1 MSIESFDL
9 YNPPSDFINNVYKY
23 YNLLREKSPIHKNSD
38 GSYILTRY
46 KDLVGVYRNFKVWSS
61 DKRSEFGAKFGSS
74 PLFEHHTTS
83 VVFVDPPDHTRIR
96 KIFQQAFTPKSI
108 LSLERN
114 INKLVDSYLVMMHEK
129 KKFDFV
135 SDFSFRLPV
144 DVVCSVLGV
153 PSEDRHLIRD
163 WAHKILGA
171 LEPKLTHKQFNE
183 GSSAVINFKQYLKDQ
198 IKFRK
203 THRKFNKAD
212 EVLSLLIEAE
222 GLELS
227 ETELL
232 HQCIFMLNA
241 GHETSTNMLSH
252 GLNEL
257 INHRDQYRLLQKEPE
272 RIDTAIDEILRFQPP
287 IQINN
292 RRCLETTMLGD
303 VTIQKG
309 TPVHMIIAGANRD
322 PLQFCEPEI
331 FDISRSPNRHLSF
344 GLGIHICAGINLAR
358 LEAKVAFLR
367 LMSSFKEINLLKK
380 PNIAKRIRF
389 REIKEM
395 QVEVS
400 SF

>member
-61 DKRSEFGAKFGSS
+61 DKRTEFGAKFGAS

-203 THRKFNKAD
+203 THKDINKAN

-322 PLQFCEPEI
+322 PLQFFEPEI

-358 LEAKVAFLR
+358 VEAKVAFQS
-367 LMSSFKEINLLKK
+367 LMSSFREINLLKK
-380 PNIAKRIRF
+380 PKVANRIRF

-395 QVEVS
+395 QIEIS

>member
-61 DKRSEFGAKFGSS
+61 DKRTEFGKKFGSS

-108 LSLERN
+108 LGLERH
-114 INKLVDSYLVMMHEK
+114 INKLVDSYLVMMHAK

-171 LEPKLTHKQFNE
+171 LEPKLTRKQFND

-203 THRKFNKAD
+203 THKDINKAN

-222 GLELS
+222 DLELS

-257 INHRDQYRLLQKEPE
+257 INHKDQYKLLQKEPG

-292 RRCLETTMLGD
+292 RRCLEKTKLGD
-303 VTIQKG
+303 VVVPEG
-309 TPVHMIIAGANRD
+309 TSVHMIIAGANRD
-322 PLQFCEPEI
+322 PMQFFKPET

-358 LEAKVAFLR
+358 LEAKVAFQS
-367 LMSSFKEINLLKK
+367 LMSSFREINLLKK
-380 PNIAKRIRF
+380 PKVANRIRF

-395 QVEVS
+395 QIEIS

>member
-46 KDLVGVYRNFKVWSS
+46 KDLVGVYRDFKIWSS
-61 DKRSEFGAKFGSS
+61 DKRTEFGAKFGSS

-114 INKLVDSYLVMMHEK
+114 INKLVDSYLVIMHEK

-203 THRKFNKAD
+203 THKDINKAN

-257 INHRDQYRLLQKEPE
+257 INHKDQYKLLQKEPE

-292 RRCLETTMLGD
+292 RRCLEKTKLGD
-303 VTIQKG
+303 VVVPEG
-309 TPVHMIIAGANRD
+309 TSVHMIIAGANRD
-322 PLQFCEPEI
+322 PLQFFKPET

-358 LEAKVAFLR
+358 VEAKVAFQS
-367 LMSSFKEINLLKK
+367 LMSSFREINLLKK
-380 PNIAKRIRF
+380 PKVANRIRF

-395 QVEVS
+395 QIEIS

>member
-61 DKRSEFGAKFGSS
+61 DKRTEFGAKFGSS

-108 LSLERN
+108 LGLERN
-114 INKLVDSYLVMMHEK
+114 INKLVDSYLVMMHAK

-203 THRKFNKAD
+203 THKDINKAD

-257 INHRDQYRLLQKEPE
+257 INHKDQYKLLQKEPE

-292 RRCLETTMLGD
+292 RRCLEKTKLGD
-303 VTIQKG
+303 VVVPEG
-309 TPVHMIIAGANRD
+309 TSVHMIIAGANRD
-322 PLQFCEPEI
+322 PLQFFEPEN

-358 LEAKVAFLR
+358 VEAKVAFQS
-367 LMSSFKEINLLKK
+367 LMSSFREINLLKK
-380 PNIAKRIRF
+380 PKVANRIRF

-395 QVEVS
+395 QIEIS